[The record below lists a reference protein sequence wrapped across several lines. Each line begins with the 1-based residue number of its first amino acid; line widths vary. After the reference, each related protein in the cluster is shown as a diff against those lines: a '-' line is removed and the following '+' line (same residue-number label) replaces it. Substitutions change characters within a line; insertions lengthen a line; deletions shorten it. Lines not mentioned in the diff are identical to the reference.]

1 MNDRVFQKREK
12 LMRDYR
18 SLILIAI
25 ILTAGAASPAAGEK
39 ELIIKLQ
46 GEVVVIQRQLRDLQE
61 SFDKWQGQSTSS
73 IQKLSDNSTTTLRG
87 ITGIEDALRTTQS
100 SQTTGLAGASSQLQ
114 KIIDQ
119 LNRQAQSN
127 SQIGQQIS
135 GLRKEL
141 SDYQQ
146 KMESRDKPDKI
157 GENSLPNDD
166 PDALYLAAHNNFNS
180 RSYQNTIRYAN
191 QFLSLAGT
199 GAEKRAD
206 VRFLLGESLY
216 ALGRDSDAL
225 IEFDQV
231 IAQYPD
237 SEKTGNAIFRK
248 GLCLLRL
255 EKRED
260 GISTLKTVIS
270 RYPKSMAAENA
281 KKELSRLGENY

>member
-1 MNDRVFQKREK
+1 
-12 LMRDYR
+12 MRDYR

-87 ITGIEDALRTTQS
+87 INSIEEALRTTQS

-146 KMESRDKPDKI
+146 KMESREKPDRI
-157 GENSLPNDD
+157 GENSPPNDD
-166 PDALYLAAHNNFNS
+166 PDALYLAAHNNFNN

-255 EKRED
+255 EKREE

>member
-1 MNDRVFQKREK
+1 
-12 LMRDYR
+12 MRDYR

-216 ALGRDSDAL
+216 ALGRDSDAV

-260 GISTLKTVIS
+260 GISTLKTVII
-270 RYPKSMAAENA
+270 RYPKSLAAENA

>member
-1 MNDRVFQKREK
+1 
-12 LMRDYR
+12 MRDYR

-216 ALGRDSDAL
+216 ALGRDSDAV

-260 GISTLKTVIS
+260 GISTLKTVII